1 MTTQNQT
8 RATGGSSQERRPRWP
23 TGTTTVTGT
32 TPPKASTARATIGSG
47 SAPDSGGPR
56 IQYVPRDDATP
67 EGELA
72 ALAAVYRFLL
82 DRHERR
88 DDDIVAD
95 DAENEAEHGE

>member
-1 MTTQNQT
+1 METGRNQ
-8 RATGGSSQERRPRWP
+8 AASPDNPR
-23 TGTTTVTGT
+23 V
-32 TPPKASTARATIGSG
+32 AYF
-47 SAPDSGGPR
+47 PR
-56 IQYVPRDDATP
+56 KDTTP

-88 DDDIVAD
+88 DDDIAAD